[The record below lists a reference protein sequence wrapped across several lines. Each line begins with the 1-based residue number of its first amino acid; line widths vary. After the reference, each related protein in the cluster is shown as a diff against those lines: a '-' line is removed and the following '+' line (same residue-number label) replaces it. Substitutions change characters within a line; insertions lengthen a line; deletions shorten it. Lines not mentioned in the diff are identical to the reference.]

1 VIKRSMPVWA
11 IGVLLGGLLSGP
23 ALAKD
28 EQVTSAWAAS
38 APKVDGQAEDW
49 AGFSRSVDKPSQ
61 VEYAVCNDGENLYVL
76 FVFKTPRSLSTIG
89 LKGITLFFS
98 PEGKKDK
105 DRGVRFIRRDVDADQ
120 LIAALEKQGQT
131 LTEERKQELRTRKQ
145 YRLYD
150 SYIVDGDDKV
160 IAQAVGSGR
169 SLPPVFRV
177 GREGGAVVYEFRLPL
192 SGREDH
198 PAAIGTA
205 PGRALKVG
213 FEWGGMTPEIR
224 ARLASQVG
232 SQATQAVNDSDSFDA
247 NYMAGDGNETRGSS
261 ASLASLMRG
270 PKKHAFWIDLALSAP
285 ALQ

>member
-1 VIKRSMPVWA
+1 MIKRSMPVWA
-11 IGVLLGGLLSGP
+11 ICILWCGLLSGP

-28 EQVTSAWAAS
+28 EQVTGAWAAS

-49 AGFSRSVDKPSQ
+49 AGLSRSVDKSSQ

-76 FVFKTPRSLSTIG
+76 LVFKNPRSLSSIELT
-89 LKGITLFFS
+89 GITLFFS
-98 PEGKKDK
+98 PEGKRDK

-120 LIAALEKQGQT
+120 LIAALEKQGQP

-150 SYIVDGDDKV
+150 SYIVDGDGKT

-213 FEWGGMTPEIR
+213 FEWGGMTPELR
-224 ARLASQVG
+224 AQMASQVG
-232 SQATQAVNDSDSFDA
+232 SQATQAVNDSDSFDE
-247 NYMAGDGNETRGSS
+247 NYMAGGGNEIRGSS
-261 ASLASLMRG
+261 GSLASMLRG
-270 PKKHAFWIDLALSAP
+270 PKKHAFWVDLTLSMP
-285 ALQ
+285 AVR

>member
-1 VIKRSMPVWA
+1 VIKKSMLWWA
-11 IGVLLGGLLSGP
+11 ICILLGGLLSGP

-28 EQVTSAWAAS
+28 EQVTSTWTAS

-49 AGFSRSVDKPSQ
+49 AGLSRSLDKSSQ

-76 FVFKTPRSLSTIG
+76 LIFKNPRSLSTIG
-89 LKGITLFFS
+89 LTGITLFFS
-98 PEGKKDK
+98 PEGKRDK
-105 DRGVRFIRRDVDADQ
+105 DRGVRFIRRDVDANQ

-131 LTEERKQELRTRKQ
+131 LTEERKQELRARNQ

-150 SYIVDGDDKV
+150 SHIIDGDGKT

-177 GREGGAVVYEFRLPL
+177 GSEGSAVVYEFRLPL

-232 SQATQAVNDSDSFDA
+232 SQSTQAVDSPNSFDQ
-247 NYMAGDGNETRGSS
+247 NSISEGNDDTRGNN